1 MFGTVIV
8 SGLVGQLVGP
18 ASWASIVNKNFSC
31 TTYWQQCNNTA
42 TICIGEECNESSG
55 RAWWWFIQKII
66 KQNYISN
73 SLLYLKFHCYL
84 FHFFVIVQF
93 FPIIIIFW
101 NFFLSNKMGC
111 VQEIMNMNFCIRLGT
126 HQLINIFYLYFT
138 LYTSWQLI
146 YFVCFYEYLKN
157 NCFQKLIII
166 ITFFGICTKN
176 RRSSVTNIYE
186 YVFMQSSFCLWKYE
200 GFRKQTLVCS
210 NKKKNKKNKS
220 KHNDS
225 VD

>member
-1 MFGTVIV
+1 MLEVFGTVIV

-101 NFFLSNKMGC
+101 NFFEQQNGVCARDNEYEFLYP
-111 VQEIMNMNFCIRLGT
+111 LGDTST
-126 HQLINIFYLYFT
+126 HKYFLFVLHSLYQLAINIF
-138 LYTSWQLI
+138 
-146 YFVCFYEYLKN
+146 
-157 NCFQKLIII
+157 
-166 ITFFGICTKN
+166 
-176 RRSSVTNIYE
+176 
-186 YVFMQSSFCLWKYE
+186 CLLLWI
-200 GFRKQTLVCS
+200 F
-210 NKKKNKKNKS
+210 KK
-220 KHNDS
+220 
-225 VD
+225 